1 MDPKAMG
8 NLRLDR
14 RLLTRRGWIDS
25 EELGRA
31 LEALPDVSDKIDDS
45 EEQEAEAGSSEP
57 EP

>member
-25 EELGRA
+25 KELGKA